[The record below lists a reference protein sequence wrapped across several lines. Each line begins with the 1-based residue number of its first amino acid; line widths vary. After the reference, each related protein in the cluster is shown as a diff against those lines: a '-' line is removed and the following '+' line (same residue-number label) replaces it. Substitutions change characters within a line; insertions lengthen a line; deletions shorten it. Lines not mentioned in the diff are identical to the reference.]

1 MTSNL
6 EKIGKKIYTPP
17 EFYEYLESIKE
28 KPWYVKI
35 IESAIAIFMTL
46 IIASLWV
53 LLMFFLVFGIEKIH
67 QYSQECDNY
76 YEIQEFDEPIPIVWT
91 ARFDGCLASCWGAS
105 FTREPHRRPTP
116 FVFQVMFQTMEK
128 RIADEFMQKGQILR
142 VYGNWTDI
150 SHSYGSV
157 FGRRC
162 VPTVEIEKI
171 EITDL

>member
-105 FTREPHRRPTP
+105 FTREPTDDQHPRFSGYVPDNG
-116 FVFQVMFQTMEK
+116 E